1 MLRIDCPHCGIRD
14 EVEFRYRGDAGV
26 RRPAADADVSAFA
39 AYVYERANPRGWHLE
54 WWYHAAG
61 CRQYLQVW
69 RHTVTH
75 DIHAVGTATA
85 SLSAPPG
92 AASP

>member
-1 MLRIDCPHCGIRD
+1 MPVC
-14 EVEFRYRGDAGV
+14 
-26 RRPAADADVSAFA
+26 AADIGAFA

-85 SLSAPPG
+85 SLPAPPG

>member
-1 MLRIDCPHCGIRD
+1 MLRIDCPHCGTRD

-26 RRPAADADVSAFA
+26 RRPAADADVGAFA

-69 RHTVTH
+69 RPTVTH
-75 DIHAVGTATA
+75 DIHAVGTATG
-85 SLSAPPG
+85 SLPAPPG
-92 AASP
+92 AAST

>member
-1 MLRIDCPHCGIRD
+1 VLRIDCPLCGVRD
-14 EVEFRYRGDAGV
+14 EVEFRYRGDARL
-26 RRPAADADVSAFA
+26 RRPAADAGTAAFA
-39 AYVYERANPRGWHLE
+39 EYVYERANPRGWHLE

-75 DIHAVGTATA
+75 AIHAVGTADDH
-85 SLSAPPG
+85 LPP
-92 AASP
+92 P

>member
-1 MLRIDCPHCGIRD
+1 MLRIDCPHCGTRD

-26 RRPAADADVSAFA
+26 RRPAADAEVGAFA
-39 AYVYERANPRGWHLE
+39 AYVYERAKPRGSHLE

-75 DIHAVGTATA
+75 DIHAVGTATG
-85 SLSAPPG
+85 SLPAPPG
-92 AASP
+92 AAST